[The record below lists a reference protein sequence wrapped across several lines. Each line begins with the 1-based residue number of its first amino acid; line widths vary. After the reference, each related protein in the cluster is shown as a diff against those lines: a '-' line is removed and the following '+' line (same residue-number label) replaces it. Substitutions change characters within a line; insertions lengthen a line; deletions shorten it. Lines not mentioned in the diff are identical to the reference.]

1 MGKRSLWRWAS
12 VAFVVAAGFRM
23 GVAAA
28 QEATSPPAGQHAD
41 ADIQSERRANLSGPE
56 QVRESARIIDQVT
69 NIRRHVSDML
79 DRARQER
86 DIIKVNCLND
96 KLTQIDVTLRS
107 GREHQDLLQTAIGLN
122 NDGQRNH
129 EFALMT
135 IFQQRSQ
142 GLEAEARQC
151 IGEEA
156 AAFGEGTTISV
167 RVNPNIPEQDTT
179 SYPVN
184 PVVPEVPSV
193 LSPVR

>member
-1 MGKRSLWRWAS
+1 
-12 VAFVVAAGFRM
+12 M
-23 GVAAA
+23 GVAGA
-28 QEATSPPAGQHAD
+28 QEARGQQRAD
-41 ADIQSERRANLSGPE
+41 ADIQSERRANLTGPE
-56 QVRESARIIDQVT
+56 QVREASHVVDMVT
-69 NIRRHVSDML
+69 SIRRRVSDML

-107 GREHQDLLQTAIGLN
+107 AREHQDLLQTALGLN
-122 NDGQRNH
+122 SDAQRNH

-135 IFQQRSQ
+135 IFRQRSE

-156 AAFGEGTTISV
+156 AAFGEGTTVTV
-167 RVNPNIPEQDTT
+167 RVSPNIPEEDTT
-179 SYPVN
+179 NYPSN
-184 PVVPEVPSV
+184 PVVPEVPTV

>member
-1 MGKRSLWRWAS
+1 MWKRSVWRWVS

-23 GVAAA
+23 GVAGA
-28 QEATSPPAGQHAD
+28 QEARAPQGTEAEIRA
-41 ADIQSERRANLSGPE
+41 ERRANLTGPE
-56 QVRESARIIDQVT
+56 QLAEASRIIDG
-69 NIRRHVSDML
+69 ISGLRRRVSDML

-107 GREHQDLLQTAIGLN
+107 ARDHQELLQTAVGIN

-129 EFALMT
+129 EFSLLT
-135 IFQQRSQ
+135 IFRQRSEL
-142 GLEAEARQC
+142 LEAEARQC

-156 AAFGEGTTISV
+156 GVFGEGTTLTV
-167 RVNPNIPEQDTT
+167 RVDPNIPEEDTT
-179 SYPVN
+179 QYPAPPIAV
-184 PVVPEVPSV
+184 EMPSV